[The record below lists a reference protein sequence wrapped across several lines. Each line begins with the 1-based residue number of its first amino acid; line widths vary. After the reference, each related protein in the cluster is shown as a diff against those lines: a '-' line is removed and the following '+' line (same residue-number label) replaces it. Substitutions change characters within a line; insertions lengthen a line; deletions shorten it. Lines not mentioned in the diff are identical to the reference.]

1 MLKKNPFF
9 SASWKTITWGHPLV
23 IAPYNESVGLSFD
36 SCLSYLFQKKM
47 SVVREASVE
56 DCPAILALIKE
67 LAAFEE
73 MPDQVEMTVE
83 RLERDGF
90 SADDQ
95 RKFSCLVA
103 VSEDGVIVGYA
114 LFYPTYSTWVGPMMF
129 MEDLYVTPLMRRNGI
144 GSKLWRAVAD
154 VALRQDCQRL
164 QWTCLGW
171 NENAIRM
178 YEKFGGE
185 NLTKKESW
193 NFFRMNRDKMEA
205 FVVGAE

>member
-1 MLKKNPFF
+1 M
-9 SASWKTITWGHPLV
+9 SLV
-23 IAPYNESVGLSFD
+23 R
-36 SCLSYLFQKKM
+36 K
-47 SVVREASVE
+47 ASVE
-56 DCPAILALIKE
+56 DCPAILELIKE

-73 MPDQVEMTVE
+73 MPEQVEMTVE

-90 SADDQ
+90 SDEP
-95 RKFSCLVA
+95 KFSCLVA
-103 VSEDGVIVGYA
+103 VEDRVIVGYA
-114 LFYPTYSTWVGPMMF
+114 HFYPTYSTWVGPMMF
-129 MEDLYVTPLMRRNGI
+129 MEDLYVTPSMRRKGI

-154 VALRQDCQRL
+154 VALRQDCRRL

-185 NLTKKESW
+185 NLTTKESW

-205 FVVGAE
+205 FVGGVSE